1 MPSMSV
7 FSWLIACAHIRNLQ
21 LNINIS
27 INEQI
32 LASFALCSV
41 GLTYE
46 RAFERRKYAGP
57 IPGKNIKPA
66 LNLSGRAFK

>member
-1 MPSMSV
+1 MSV
-7 FSWLIACAHIRNLQ
+7 FSWLVACAHIRNLQ
-21 LNINIS
+21 LTINIS

-57 IPGKNIKPA
+57 IPGKNIKTRPE
-66 LNLSGRAFK
+66 LIRAGFEKSA